1 MDNLYTQEI
10 EELWKQCGQIDL
22 SETLDDL
29 KRDVVKFS
37 NMIVPC
43 REWLADRNKLKNLK
57 HSVDSYAIKHL
68 AESDIGDWVPHSVFV
83 LSAYLEGFELSK
95 SKLRGDVYV
104 VSTNIGAKKR

>member
-1 MDNLYTQEI
+1 
-10 EELWKQCGQIDL
+10 
-22 SETLDDL
+22 
-29 KRDVVKFS
+29 
-37 NMIVPC
+37 MIVPC

-57 HSVDSYAIKHL
+57 HSVDSYTIKHL

>member
-1 MDNLYTQEI
+1 MDNIYTQEI
-10 EELWKQCGQIDL
+10 KELWKQCGQVDM

-29 KRDVVKFS
+29 KRDIVKFS
-37 NMIVPC
+37 NMIAPC
-43 REWLADRNKLKNLK
+43 RVWLADRNQLKNLN
-57 HSVDSYAIKHL
+57 HSVDSYTIKHL
-68 AESDIGDWVPHSVFV
+68 AESDIGELVPHSVFV